1 MDVFAW
7 NTTSQRQLLAATRLH
22 KSVLTFN
29 SKKMKRESVS
39 CSPTEGEKPSRTKV
53 MQSEIKKED
62 SRSTLCFFFFL
73 RHLADFG
80 NLLLR

>member
-1 MDVFAW
+1 MEHYKPTATVG
-7 NTTSQRQLLAATRLH
+7 SHAAAQKR
-22 KSVLTFN
+22 FN
-29 SKKMKRESVS
+29 FSEKMNRESVS

-62 SRSTLCFFFFL
+62 SRSTLCFIFF